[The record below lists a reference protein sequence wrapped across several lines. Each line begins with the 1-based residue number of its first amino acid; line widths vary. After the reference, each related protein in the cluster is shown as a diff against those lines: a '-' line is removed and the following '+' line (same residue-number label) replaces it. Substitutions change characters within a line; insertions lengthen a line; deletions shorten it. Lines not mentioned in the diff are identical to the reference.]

1 MDNCL
6 IYTNETII
14 KELILRHVK
23 VIAWLLH
30 TTRIFQMSDLSLS
43 DAFKRKHIARY
54 HFIPMNLLFDSF
66 KKYFIV

>member
-43 DAFKRKHIARY
+43 DILKRKCIA
-54 HFIPMNLLFDSF
+54 
-66 KKYFIV
+66 